1 MSIAY
6 KPAEYNTLSPYLI
19 VKGAAE
25 AIAFYTAAFG
35 AVERMR
41 LEMPGGLIGHAELQI
56 ADAVVMLSEEM
67 PGMGFVSP
75 HTLGGSPVTLTL
87 YVPDVDQQFATAIGA
102 GAFEVQPVET
112 KFYGDRAGTIRDPF
126 GHLWTLMTHVEDV
139 SVEEMRIRMA
149 KLYGGDV
156 IG

>member
-1 MSIAY
+1 MSQTY
-6 KPAEYNTLSPYLI
+6 KPAGYTTLSPYLI

-25 AIAFYTAAFG
+25 AIAFYQAAFG

-56 ADAVVMLSEEM
+56 DDAVLMLAEEM
-67 PGMGFVSP
+67 PGMGMVSP
-75 HTLGGSPVTLTL
+75 LELNGTPVIMTL
-87 YVPDVDQQFATAIGA
+87 YVPDVDTQFERAIAA
-102 GAFEVQPVET
+102 GGTVVQALEI
-112 KFYGDRAGTIRDPF
+112 KFYGDRAGQLRDPF

-139 SVEEMRIRMA
+139 SHEEMRLRMA
-149 KLYGGDV
+149 KLYGGDI